1 LALDS
6 VVTAADQSPAKL
18 ARQWIDSGVP
28 AHTRWAGHD
37 VAAIAWALKDECY
50 AAWNS
55 QPQRA
60 VLAAQR
66 LHDLCRLGPGPAA
79 EIQALAD
86 WTAGIAAVTGGHL
99 VDAVQAFDRAHDAF
113 RLLGQAKHAAATQVP
128 RIMALSMLGRYDD
141 AITCAEHTQR
151 EFIALHDPRAAAKV
165 SLNLGGLH
173 LLRGGYAQG
182 VRHSRDAAVLFARVG
197 DHEHSVM
204 ADINM
209 AGALSW
215 LGDFD
220 EALRIYARAEMRAT
234 AHAFPVLQAL
244 VEEAV
249 ALVRFARGQ
258 FGQALAGF
266 ERARR
271 RYEQLAMPRQQAV
284 VEKQLADT
292 YLELNLLPE
301 ALALFE
307 VTLAR
312 FRTLNL
318 HTEEPWTLAQRGRA
332 QSLLGQHAEAAQSFV
347 QAGEL
352 FATQGNVVGQAA
364 VSIARAE
371 LALAAGESGAALEL
385 AAQAARGFGSAGQLE
400 GRLRADVVRA
410 HALLRAASVEQA
422 QALFE
427 AALAQ
432 AHAAR
437 LLPLQVRCLTGQGL
451 AAQSRGQTQAAHDAF
466 SKAVT
471 LFEQQ
476 RRALPDDAMRSAF
489 LSDHLRPYQ
498 ELLRLA
504 LDAHAQQ
511 PSPQHAAEVLRLLDR
526 FRASALGERVASLG
540 GADAGSVDSVATE
553 RLRTR
558 LNWLH
563 RKVQRQR
570 EEGAPA
576 AHLVEEMRSTEHA
589 LLEQARRERLSM
601 PAQSP
606 SGGDN
611 GFDPAELQRQLG
623 PADALVEYG
632 VQDDELFACVVNHT
646 GIAVHRRI
654 APWSAV
660 LEALRS
666 ARFQIE
672 TLRHGAMPVEEHL
685 AHLTE
690 RARLRLRRLHDLV
703 WQPLVPAL
711 GVRQRV
717 LVVPHAQLGALPFAA
732 LDDGHGCLAERHEL
746 AIAPSARLALHGLL
760 RQPAPAARA
769 LVLGESARLAHAAE
783 EARAVADLFGSD
795 AAVAFIGKAA
805 SIETLRQHAAGF
817 DVIHLACHAQFRS
830 DNPTF
835 SALHLHDG
843 ALTVDLIETLG
854 LAPAT
859 VVLGGCETGLAEIGS
874 GDEMVGLVRAF
885 MIAGAARVLASM
897 WPVDDAVTAGFM
909 ASFYSALRRGEA
921 PATALCEAQMAVR
934 RKHPHPLYWAAFTLY
949 GGW

>member
-1 LALDS
+1 M
-6 VVTAADQSPAKL
+6 
-18 ARQWIDSGVP
+18 AREWIHSGVP
-28 AHTRWAGHD
+28 AQPRWAGHD
-37 VAAIAWALKDECY
+37 LGAIAWALKDECY

-60 VLAAQR
+60 VQAAQALR
-66 LHDLCRLGPGPAA
+66 DLCSVGIGPAA

-99 VDAVQAFDRAHDAF
+99 IDAVQFFDRAHDAF
-113 RLLGQAKHAAATQVP
+113 RQLGQVNHAAATQVP
-128 RIMALSMLGRYDD
+128 RIMALSMLGRYDE
-141 AITCAEHTQR
+141 AIACAERTQR
-151 EFIALHDPRAAAKV
+151 EFVALRDPRAAAKV

-197 DHEHSVM
+197 DLEHSVM

-209 AGALSW
+209 ASALSW

-234 AHAFPVLQAL
+234 SHALPVLQAL

-284 VEKQLADT
+284 AEKQLADT

-332 QSLLGQHAEAAQSFV
+332 LALLGRRAEAVQSFV

-364 VSIARAE
+364 VDVARAE
-371 LALAAGESGAALEL
+371 LALAAGEAGAALEL
-385 AAQAARGFGSAGQLE
+385 AAQAARGFGAAGQLE

-410 HALLRAASVEQA
+410 HALLHAGSVEQA

-427 AALAQ
+427 TTLAQ
-432 AHAAR
+432 ARESR
-437 LLPLQVRCLTGQGL
+437 LLPLQARCLTGQGL
-451 AAQSRGQTQAAHDAF
+451 AAQGKGQTQAAHEAF
-466 SKAVT
+466 SRAVV
-471 LFEQQ
+471 LFEEQ
-476 RRALPDDAMRSAF
+476 RRALPDDTLRSAF
-489 LSDHLRPYQ
+489 LTDHLRPYQ

-504 LDAHAQQ
+504 LDAHAQL
-511 PSPQHAAEVLRLLDR
+511 PSPERAAQVLRLMDR
-526 FRASALGERVASLG
+526 FRASALGERMSSVGPAGAGVVGAVVGVAVAG
-540 GADAGSVDSVATE
+540 GGVDSAASQ

-563 RKVQRQR
+563 RQVQRRR

-576 AHLVEEMRSTEHA
+576 APLVEEMRSTEHA
-589 LLEQARRERLSM
+589 LLEQARRERLNT
-601 PAQSP
+601 PEQSP
-606 SGGDN
+606 SAGGDN
-611 GFDPAELQRQLG
+611 GFDPTELQARLG
-623 PADALVEYG
+623 PGDALVEYG
-632 VQDDELFACVVNHT
+632 VQDDELFACIVNAS

-654 APWSAV
+654 ARWSEV

-672 TLRHGAMPVEEHL
+672 SLRHGAAPLAQHL
-685 AHLTE
+685 VHLTE
-690 RARLRLRRLHDLV
+690 RAQVRLRRLHALV

-711 GVRQRV
+711 GACQRL

-732 LDDGHGCLAERHEL
+732 LDDGQGCLAERHAL
-746 AIAPSARLALHGLL
+746 ATVPSARLALHGLL

-769 LVLGESARLAHAAE
+769 LVIGETTRLAHAAQ
-783 EARAVADLFGSD
+783 EARAVADLFGID
-795 AAVAFIGKAA
+795 AAALFIGKAA
-805 SIETLRQHAAGF
+805 SIDTLRQHGGGV

-843 ALTVDLIETLG
+843 ALTVDLIETLE
-854 LAPAT
+854 LPAAT
-859 VVLGGCETGLAEIGS
+859 VVLSGCETGLAELGS
-874 GDEMVGLVRAF
+874 GDDMVGLVRAF
-885 MIAGAARVLASM
+885 MVAGAARVLASL
-897 WPVDDAVTAGFM
+897 WPVDDAVTAAFM
-909 ASFYSALRRGEA
+909 AYFYDALRRGQT
-921 PATALCEAQMAVR
+921 PAAALREAQMNVM